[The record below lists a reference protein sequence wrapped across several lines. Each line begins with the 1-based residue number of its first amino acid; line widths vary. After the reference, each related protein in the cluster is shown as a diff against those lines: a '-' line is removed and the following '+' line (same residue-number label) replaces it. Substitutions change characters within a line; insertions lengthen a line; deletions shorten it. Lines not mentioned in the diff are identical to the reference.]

1 MTSERT
7 QAICKAIAAQP
18 GTQPVTAAQPAPVLR
33 PVTAGPPQPETQAQ
47 PQPQQAPFVA
57 QPATT
62 TPEISVAE
70 AARQARIAKA
80 IREAKEKAERDNP
93 PPPQQ

>member
-1 MTSERT
+1 LVE
-7 QAICKAIAAQP
+7 
-18 GTQPVTAAQPAPVLR
+18 
-33 PVTAGPPQPETQAQ
+33 PPPEVKRVDALPT
-47 PQPQQAPFVA
+47 
-57 QPATT
+57 
-62 TPEISVAE
+62 SVAE